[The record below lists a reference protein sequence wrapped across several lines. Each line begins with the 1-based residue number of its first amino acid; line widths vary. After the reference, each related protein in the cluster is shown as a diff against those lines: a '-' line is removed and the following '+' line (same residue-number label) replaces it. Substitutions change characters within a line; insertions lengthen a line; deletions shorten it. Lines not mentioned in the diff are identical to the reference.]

1 MASAL
6 PHQPRV
12 DHAPRKQTGITIA
25 DDEPADVLQ
34 ALTSE
39 TAQKILR
46 TLGDEPGTASDIAD
60 AVDTSL
66 QNVQYHL
73 NRLCETDLV
82 EPVET
87 WYSAKGK
94 EMTVY
99 ALTTKRLVI
108 ELGGTANSSSE

>member
-12 DHAPRKQTGITIA
+12 DHAPRNQTDISVA
-25 DDEPADVLQ
+25 DDEPTDVLQ
-34 ALTSE
+34 ALSSE
-39 TAQKILR
+39 TAQKLLR
-46 TLGDEPGTASDIAD
+46 TLGTEPGTASDIAD

-66 QNVQYHL
+66 QNVHYHL
-73 NRLCETDLV
+73 DRLCETDLV

-87 WYSAKGK
+87 WYSTKGK

-99 ALTTKRLVI
+99 ALKTERLVI
-108 ELGGTANSSSE
+108 ELGDTADSP